1 MRMYIFIISVLLCS
15 AFAVRYMVIRPI
27 VDYKCKDKTRKRI
40 KQGQTFKEWFLYT
53 RFRKYI
59 PPALIVW
66 DFLNFLF
73 SIVSAIICLVWLLVY
88 GDNKTLE
95 IYSMISLFIS
105 VSPVW
110 IGSVVYGRCE
120 QKVFDVVDR
129 NKRYYKKKMHPLQK
143 KR

>member
-1 MRMYIFIISVLLCS
+1 MR
-15 AFAVRYMVIRPI
+15 
-27 VDYKCKDKTRKRI
+27 
-40 KQGQTFKEWFLYT
+40 QGQTFKEWFLYT

-66 DFLNFLF
+66 DLVNFMF

-88 GDNKTLE
+88 GDSKILK
-95 IYSMISLFIS
+95 IYSLISLFIS

-110 IGSVVYGRCE
+110 VGSVAYGRNE

-129 NKRYYKKKMHPLQK
+129 NKRYYKKKKHPLQK